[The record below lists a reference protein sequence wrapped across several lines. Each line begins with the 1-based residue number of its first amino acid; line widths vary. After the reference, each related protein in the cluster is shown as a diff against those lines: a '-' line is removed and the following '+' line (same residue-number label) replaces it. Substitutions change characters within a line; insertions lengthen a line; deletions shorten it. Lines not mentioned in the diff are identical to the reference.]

1 MQSRAI
7 PQTPLALSLC
17 VLWAFACALAP
28 ADPAPTAQPALVP
41 TPTPQPQ
48 HTLAQP
54 APTAHPSPIPTP
66 TPQPSAALPAPSS
79 ATECVSSS
87 DPNPTLI
94 QPSPTPAATLAPLAP
109 PSHPPSIEMRVVRS
123 DAIVRARPPSV
134 AGELRAIPSADA
146 GVAPTCR
153 PVAIFQFPITE
164 YLMGGGGDELT
175 VEWQFAGYH
184 TYLTREDAQNALDWA
199 ISSIDVTLETRD
211 AVIFLRS
218 AQTQQ
223 APASAS
229 PPTAAAYN
237 FTRLWIDNFV
247 HPIRNSWLPL
257 ADAGSNAAAQT
268 DADLLYLLGPLPKY
282 LLESDTDEESD
293 SPPTISL
300 AELRESVEAV
310 VALMKAGEGI
320 EGYKTCMTWRL
331 DDENEFAHNPPE
343 LQEPFT
349 DEISSGLIQRIPI
362 HSSERGGGWQT
373 SLGLV
378 NWRAEGPDAE
388 YFQIQVTDQWPALP
402 RNDIDSDLAPVS
414 YHQRYATTRP
424 LPMGIYR
431 FVPRP
436 HDRDRWRI
444 CKHIPFDEW
453 IPWEVTAVAP
463 AGTLHEAFFDPVAD
477 GAAIAAG
484 GSLGALN
491 PATFT
496 AADGAETTI
505 RRVEWASN
513 KATITLANPPAS
525 LAGHHAEFIAP
536 DGSVAL
542 RLDFDDATSAATHDA
557 LALSW
562 QVCAQPWRPGDLLM
576 LRITKTR
583 FDSGNSATHPTGC

>member
-1 MQSRAI
+1 
-7 PQTPLALSLC
+7 
-17 VLWAFACALAP
+17 
-28 ADPAPTAQPALVP
+28 
-41 TPTPQPQ
+41 
-48 HTLAQP
+48 
-54 APTAHPSPIPTP
+54 
-66 TPQPSAALPAPSS
+66 
-79 ATECVSSS
+79 
-87 DPNPTLI
+87 
-94 QPSPTPAATLAPLAP
+94 
-109 PSHPPSIEMRVVRS
+109 MRVVRS

-134 AGELRAIPSADA
+134 TSELQAIPSADA

-153 PVAIFQFPITE
+153 PVVVFQFPVTE

-184 TYLTREDAQNALDWA
+184 TYLTREDAQDALDWA

-229 PPTAAAYN
+229 PPTATEYN
-237 FTRLWIDNFV
+237 FTRLHIDDFV

-268 DADLLYLLGPLPKY
+268 DADILHLLGPLPKY

-331 DDENEFAHNPPE
+331 DDENDFAHSPPE

-378 NWRAEGPDAE
+378 NWYAEGPDAE
-388 YFQIQVTDQWPALP
+388 HFQIQVTDQSPAPALTG
-402 RNDIDSDLAPVS
+402 NDIDSDLAPVS
-414 YHQRYATTRP
+414 YLQRYATTRP

-453 IPWEVTAVAP
+453 TPWEVTAIAP

-477 GAAIAAG
+477 GASVAAG

-496 AADGAETTI
+496 TAGGAETTI

-513 KATITLANPPAS
+513 KATIALANPPAS
-525 LAGHHAEFIAP
+525 LAGHHAEFIAL

-542 RLDFDDATSAATHDA
+542 RLDFDDAASAATHGA

-562 QVCAQPWRPGDLLM
+562 QVCAQPWQSGDLLM

-583 FDSGNSATHPTGC
+583 FDSGNSATNRTGC